1 MSVPNV
7 AILDYG
13 SGNIRSAERAL
24 MAAGAEVLITSNHAD
39 LLAADGVVLPG
50 VGAFDACAKAL
61 RSVGGDQ
68 VIDTRLAGGLPVLA
82 ICVGMQILFTSGIE
96 HGITTEG
103 LSQWPGEVTELN
115 APIVPHMGWNTVET
129 SSSSHLFQGIR
140 DERFY
145 FVHSY
150 AAKTWELPPSERMA
164 PPILTWSHHG
174 ERFLSAVENG
184 ALSATQFHPEKSG
197 AAGISL
203 LRNWFNT
210 FSSRGK

>member
-1 MSVPNV
+1 
-7 AILDYG
+7 
-13 SGNIRSAERAL
+13 

-50 VGAFDACAKAL
+50 VGAFDACVKGL
-61 RSVGGDQ
+61 RSVDGDQ

-103 LSQWPGEVTELN
+103 MSQWPGEVTELN

-150 AAKTWELPPSERMA
+150 AAKSWDLPPSERMP
-164 PPILTWSHHG
+164 PPILSWSHHG

-197 AAGISL
+197 AAGIAL
-203 LRNWFNT
+203 LRNWINT
-210 FSSRGK
+210 FPSRGK

>member
-1 MSVPNV
+1 
-7 AILDYG
+7 
-13 SGNIRSAERAL
+13 

-50 VGAFDACAKAL
+50 VGAFDACVKGL
-61 RSVGGDQ
+61 RSVDGDQ

-103 LSQWPGEVTELN
+103 MSQWPGEVTELN

-150 AAKTWELPPSERMA
+150 AAKSWDHPPSERMA
-164 PPILTWSHHG
+164 PPILTWSNHG

-197 AAGISL
+197 AAGIAL
-203 LRNWFNT
+203 LRNWINT
-210 FSSRGK
+210 FPSRGK

>member
-1 MSVPNV
+1 
-7 AILDYG
+7 
-13 SGNIRSAERAL
+13 

-50 VGAFDACAKAL
+50 VGAFDACVKGL

-82 ICVGMQILFTSGIE
+82 ICVGMQILFTSGVE
-96 HGITTEG
+96 HGTTSEG
-103 LSQWPGEVTELN
+103 MSQWPGEVTELI

-129 SSSSHLFQGIR
+129 SPNSRLFEGLEE
-140 DERFY
+140 ERFY

-150 AAKTWELPPSERMA
+150 AAKTWDLPQSERMT

-174 ERFLSAVENG
+174 ERFLAAVENG
-184 ALSATQFHPEKSG
+184 ALCATQFHPEKSG
-197 AAGISL
+197 AAGIAL
-203 LRNWFNT
+203 LRNWINT
-210 FSSRGK
+210 LPASPASPARGK

>member
-1 MSVPNV
+1 VPNV

-39 LLAADGVVLPG
+39 LLAADGVVIPG
-50 VGAFDACAKAL
+50 VGAFDACVKGL
-61 RSVGGDQ
+61 RSVDGDQ

-103 LSQWPGEVTELN
+103 MSQWPGEVTELN

-150 AAKTWELPPSERMA
+150 AAKSWDLPSSERMA
-164 PPILTWSHHG
+164 PPILSWSHHG

-197 AAGISL
+197 AAGIAL
-203 LRNWFNT
+203 LRNWINT
-210 FSSRGK
+210 FPSRGK

>member
-1 MSVPNV
+1 MPNV

-24 MAAGAEVLITSNHAD
+24 MAAGAKVLITSNHAD

-50 VGAFDACAKAL
+50 VGAFDACVKGL
-61 RSVGGDQ
+61 QSVGGDQ

-82 ICVGMQILFTSGIE
+82 ICVGMQILFTTGVE

-103 LSQWPGEVTELN
+103 LSQWPGEVTELV

-129 SSSSHLFQGIR
+129 SPGSALFQGLHA
-140 DERFY
+140 ERFY

-150 AAKTWELPPSERMA
+150 AAKTWDLPPSERMA
-164 PPILTWSHHG
+164 HSILTWSRHG
-174 ERFLSAVENG
+174 ERFLAAVENG
-184 ALSATQFHPEKSG
+184 VLSATQFHPEKSG
-197 AAGISL
+197 AAGIAL
-203 LRNWFNT
+203 LRNWINT
-210 FSSRGK
+210 FPSRDRR